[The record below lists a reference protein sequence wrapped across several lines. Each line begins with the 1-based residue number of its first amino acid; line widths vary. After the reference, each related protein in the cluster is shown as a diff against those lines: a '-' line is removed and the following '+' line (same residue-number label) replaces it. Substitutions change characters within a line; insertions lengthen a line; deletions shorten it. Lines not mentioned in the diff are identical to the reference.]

1 MLCRAEWR
9 AHVIEGWLL
18 VAVVSWKFVAMYPAR
33 QMLVGHLAML
43 RGAELAFRGVLG

>member
-1 MLCRAEWR
+1 
-9 AHVIEGWLL
+9 VIEGWLL

-43 RGAELAFRGVLG
+43 SGAELAFRGVLG